1 MRLETSDINPLSTIL
16 NLIPDQGLEL
26 TREHIINIGNIIKT
40 GGVVAESY
48 KEVVDMLFLIE
59 TWYNLWNIKFI
70 DKSYKLFKVNNGN
83 QITE

>member
-26 TREHIINIGNIIKT
+26 TREHITNIGNIIKT